1 MLTVVGEI
9 LTEIG
14 RGPDVI
20 VSVRFA
26 LCVSAGLPESVTFK
40 VSGVL
45 VTAAVGVP
53 VIAPVDPK
61 DNPAGSVPLVSDQVY
76 GAVPP
81 VAARVALYGV
91 PTWPLGSVDV
101 RTEMGP
107 GRGGRVA
114 PPPPLAQPCRRRANA
129 GTNAGV
135 LRRRGKQTCEEFI
148 ASVFSLRARRGQELT
163 LQDQNF
169 LNDTRAIRLKNLPLA
184 RYHSE

>member
-1 MLTVVGEI
+1 MKACVPVATKTLVVVGEI

-45 VTAAVGVP
+45 VAAAVGMP

-61 DNPAGSVPLVSDQVY
+61 DKPMGSVPLVSDQVY

-101 RTEMGP
+101 RTEMGS
-107 GRGGRVA
+107 GRGGKVA
-114 PPPPLAQPCRRRANA
+114 PPPPLAQPCRRSTNA
-129 GTNAGV
+129 GTSARV
-135 LRRRGKQTCEEFI
+135 SRRRVKQTCEEYI
-148 ASVFSLRARRGQELT
+148 ASVFSLGARLGRELACKT
-163 LQDQNF
+163 KF
-169 LNDTRAIRLKNLPLA
+169 F
-184 RYHSE
+184 S

>member
-1 MLTVVGEI
+1 MKACVPVATRMLTVVGEI

-61 DNPAGSVPLVSDQVY
+61 DKPAGSVPLASDQLY

-81 VAARVALYGV
+81 VAARVAL
-91 PTWPLGSVDV
+91 
-101 RTEMGP
+101 
-107 GRGGRVA
+107 
-114 PPPPLAQPCRRRANA
+114 
-129 GTNAGV
+129 
-135 LRRRGKQTCEEFI
+135 
-148 ASVFSLRARRGQELT
+148 
-163 LQDQNF
+163 
-169 LNDTRAIRLKNLPLA
+169 
-184 RYHSE
+184 

>member
-1 MLTVVGEI
+1 MATKTLAVVGEI

-26 LCVSAGLPESVTFK
+26 LCASAGLPESVTFK
-40 VSGVL
+40 VIGVL
-45 VTAAVGVP
+45 VAAAVGVP

-61 DNPAGSVPLVSDQVY
+61 DKPVGSVPLVSDQVY

-101 RTEMGP
+101 RTEMGS
-107 GRGGRVA
+107 GRGGKVA
-114 PPPPLAQPCRRRANA
+114 PPPALAQPCKRRANA
-129 GTNAGV
+129 GTSARV
-135 LRRRGKQTCEEFI
+135 SRRRGKQTCEERM
-148 ASVFSLRARRGQELT
+148 ASMFFLGARRGRE
-163 LQDQNF
+163 
-169 LNDTRAIRLKNLPLA
+169 LA
-184 RYHSE
+184 RKIKFS